1 MLGLAEKDDEVG
13 QSFNGYLNYDELYL
27 VETYGG
33 ELILHAGVLT
43 LASGSVASVPLF
55 VVLSEMSRLILCLN
69 PCGEQVM
76 LVDLRFLY
84 LQFRSLL

>member
-1 MLGLAEKDDEVG
+1 LGLAEKDDEVG

-33 ELILHAGVLT
+33 VLILHAGVLT
-43 LASGSVASVPLF
+43 LASGSVAFVPLF
-55 VVLSEMSRLILCLN
+55 ELLSEMSRLILCLN
-69 PCGEQVM
+69 PCGELVM